1 VNHTNSRLVT
11 ACATPRALNLRVVSR
26 ECWRFEVLARDT
38 DSPLKMR
45 KRRER
50 YRIVLCSTVQYST
63 VQSRITEYSL
73 SASARGL
80 DLAIF
85 TIFEPCAL
93 PCAMPCCRTVY
104 RAVCRHN
111 YCKLVKSDDCLP
123 YAVLCQ
129 PKVASLTVKR
139 PHLSVSFGRV
149 PCCSWSGVQQR
160 TA

>member
-1 VNHTNSRLVT
+1 MTQTHLSK
-11 ACATPRALNLRVVSR
+11 CASA
-26 ECWRFEVLARDT
+26 ERDT
-38 DSPLKMR
+38 GL
-45 KRRER
+45 
-50 YRIVLCSTVQYST
+50 YYVVQYST

-73 SASARGL
+73 SALARGL